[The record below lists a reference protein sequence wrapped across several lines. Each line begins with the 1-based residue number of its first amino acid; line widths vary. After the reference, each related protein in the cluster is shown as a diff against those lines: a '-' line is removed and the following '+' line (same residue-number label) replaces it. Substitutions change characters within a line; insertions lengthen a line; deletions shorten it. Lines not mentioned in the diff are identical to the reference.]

1 MFIRLACFVKKKLAT
16 NFEAK
21 KSFKIECLFENDDAT
36 VAYAHFL
43 YNLACLGGATT
54 LSIMALSMI
63 AFSMMVLSIMALSI
77 MALSIMALSIM
88 ALSIMTQN
96 RAYM

>member
-1 MFIRLACFVKKKLAT
+1 MLIRFACFVKKNLAT

-21 KSFKIECLFENDDAT
+21 KSFKIECLFETDDAT

-54 LSIMALSMI
+54 LSIMALSMM

-77 MALSIMALSIM
+77 MALSLMTLC
-88 ALSIMTQN
+88 IMTQN
-96 RAYM
+96 RAYMWHSE